1 MRRFPIVLSALAL
14 IGVVSPPW
22 SQAQAQRPEMQRVSK
37 DAFVYYNYGILHY
50 QARDYASAAKSLE
63 QAVNSG
69 MSKSPAARY
78 VLGNALFL
86 TDKKEQA
93 WNNYA
98 TAVQTDPIG
107 QAGIYSK
114 YCMNWLA
121 ADAKRKQVEEI
132 RQPSVKIDD
141 SAIKTELPK
150 CPSVEMDRPSM
161 YEVSQWTDLVRAQYA
176 AQAQAKIQEAYEK
189 SNAAKRLYVQA
200 QGTVNQWVP
209 TTQDR
214 NEGAGGFQRRKQA
227 YVDKGQQL
235 LRPYQDYAIACQE
248 HFKDAN
254 KIAELCRLSQKKL
267 NAELPSN

>member
-14 IGVVSPPW
+14 IGIALPPM

-50 QARDYASAAKSLE
+50 QAKDYASAAKSLE
-63 QAVNSG
+63 QAVNAG

-86 TDKKEQA
+86 TDKKDQA

-121 ADAKRKQVEEI
+121 ADAKRKQIEEI
-132 RQPSVKIDD
+132 KQPAVKINDTAIKGDLPSV
-141 SAIKTELPK
+141 
-150 CPSVEMDRPSM
+150 PSIEMERPSI

-176 AQAQAKIQEAYEK
+176 SQAQTKIQQDYERA
-189 SNAAKRLYVQA
+189 NAAKRLYVQA

-227 YVDKGQQL
+227 YIDKGQQL
-235 LRPYQDYAIACQE
+235 LKPYQEYAVACQE
-248 HFKDAN
+248 NLKDAN
-254 KIAELCRLSQKKL
+254 KIAEMCRMSFKRL